1 MDKEDKVHIYHE
13 IPLNHKKG
21 WKLPFAGTWVDL
33 EIITLSTISLT
44 EQDKYHM
51 VSSRCRASLVAH
63 SEESACNGG
72 DPGLIP
78 GLGRFPGEGNG
89 YPFQNSCPENST
101 DRGTWQA
108 ETHGELQSVGLQ
120 TVGQNWATN
129 TLLECGI

>member
-1 MDKEDKVHIYHE
+1 M
-13 IPLNHKKG
+13 
-21 WKLPFAGTWVDL
+21 DL
-33 EIITLSTISLT
+33 EIITLSTVSQT

-51 VSSRCRASLVAH
+51 VSFRCRASLVSH

-72 DPGLIP
+72 DPGSIP

-108 ETHGELQSVGLQ
+108 EMHGGLQSMGLQ
-120 TVGQNWATN
+120 TVGQN
-129 TLLECGI
+129 